1 MQTAKLS
8 TQKTSTTPDGN
19 VNLLV
24 RVYSLA
30 KPYKTKLYTA
40 IALTFGMAFLGPF
53 RPFVIQYT
61 IDHFIA
67 NNNQF
72 GLVNMSLLL
81 LLMLVLQAGM
91 QVWSTILT
99 NYLGQNVIKDLRM
112 QVFDYLTGLRLLFYD
127 KTPVGT
133 LVTRTI
139 SDIETIAD
147 VFSEGLINISGD
159 ILQIVFILIFMFGT
173 NWQLSLVSLSVLPF
187 LLYAGYVFKEKVR
200 MSFEDVRTQVARLN
214 TFVQEHIQGMQI
226 VQIFNREEKEFER
239 FKEINAEHRDANIRS
254 VMYYSVFFPVVE
266 IIAAL
271 STALI
276 VWYGAKGVI
285 QDHASIGSITA
296 FIMYINLF
304 FRPIRQ
310 LADRF
315 NTMQMGMVAASRIF
329 KLIDDE
335 ENIEPTGTKKINNL
349 TGNIEFKQVYF
360 GYNPGQYILKDISI
374 QLHQG
379 KTVALIGATGAGKSS
394 IINLLNRFY
403 EIEKGEILIDGIN
416 LHDLDIKH
424 FRSQIAVVLQDVFLF
439 SGSIMDNIKLN
450 NKHITNEQVI
460 ATAKLLGAHDFISRL
475 PDGYNQNVQERGA
488 SLSVGQRQLISFV
501 RAMVIN
507 PSVLILDEATSS
519 VDNETEEV
527 IQHAIEIMMKGR
539 TSIVIAHRLSTI
551 QHANEII
558 VLDKG
563 MIVERGSHKELLNL
577 NGFYKK
583 LYELQFAPNHAT
595 L

>member
-1 MQTAKLS
+1 MQTGNSS
-8 TQKTSTTPDGN
+8 THHSHGN
-19 VNLLV
+19 LNLLG
-24 RVYSLA
+24 RVYQLA
-30 KPYKTKLYTA
+30 KPYKSKLYTA
-40 IALTFGMAFLGPF
+40 IALTIGMAFLGPL
-53 RPFVIQYT
+53 RPFIIQYT
-61 IDHFIA
+61 IDNFIA
-67 NNNQF
+67 NNNQI
-72 GLVNMSLLL
+72 GLINMSLLL
-81 LLMLVLQAGM
+81 LFMLVLQAGM

-99 NYLGQNVIKDLRM
+99 NYLGQSVIKDLRM
-112 QVFDYLTGLRLLFYD
+112 QVFTYLTGLRLLFYD
-127 KTPVGT
+127 KTPVGA

-200 MSFEDVRTQVARLN
+200 LSFEDVRTQVSRLN
-214 TFVQEHIQGMQI
+214 TFVQEHIQGMHI
-226 VQIFNREEKEFER
+226 VQIFNREEKELER
-239 FKEINAEHRDANIRS
+239 FKEINAEHRDANVRS

-315 NTMQMGMVAASRIF
+315 NTMQMGMVAAGRIF
-329 KLIDDE
+329 KLVDDK
-335 ENIEPTGTKKINNL
+335 ENIEPTGTTQIDNL
-349 TGNIEFKQVYF
+349 KGNIQFKNVYF
-360 GYNPGQYILKDISI
+360 GYNPNQYILKNISL
-374 QLHQG
+374 QVNEG
-379 KTVALIGATGAGKSS
+379 KNVAFIGATGAGKSS
-394 IINLLNRFY
+394 IINLLSRFY
-403 EIEKGEILIDGIN
+403 DIEKGEILVDGHK
-416 LHDLDIKH
+416 LEHLDIKH
-424 FRSQIAVVLQDVFLF
+424 LRSQIAVVLQDVFLF
-439 SGSIMDNIKLN
+439 SGSVMDNIKLN
-450 NKHITNEQVI
+450 NKHITNEEVI
-460 ATAKLLGAHDFISRL
+460 ATAKLLGAHEFISRL

-507 PSVLILDEATSS
+507 PAVLILDEATSS
-519 VDNETEEV
+519 VDNETEDV
-527 IQHAIEIMMKGR
+527 IQKAIETMMKGR

-551 QHANEII
+551 QHADEII

-563 MIVERGSHKELLNL
+563 MIVEQGSHKELLNL

-583 LYELQFAPNHAT
+583 LYELQFAPNQAAN
-595 L
+595 

>member
-1 MQTAKLS
+1 MQTANS
-8 TQKTSTTPDGN
+8 SAHHSNGN
-19 VNLLV
+19 LNLMG
-24 RVYSLA
+24 RVYHLA
-30 KPYKTKLYTA
+30 KPYKAKLYTA
-40 IALTFGMAFLGPF
+40 IALTIGMAFLGPL
-53 RPFVIQYT
+53 RPFIIQYT
-61 IDHFIA
+61 IDNFIA
-67 NNNQF
+67 NNNQT
-72 GLVNMSLLL
+72 GLINMSLLL
-81 LLMLVLQAGM
+81 LFMLVLQAGM

-99 NYLGQNVIKDLRM
+99 NYLGQSVIKDLRM
-112 QVFDYLTGLRLLFYD
+112 QVFTYLTGLRLLFYD
-127 KTPVGT
+127 KNPVGA

-159 ILQIVFILIFMFGT
+159 ILQIIFILIFMFGT

-200 MSFEDVRTQVARLN
+200 LSFEDVRTQVSRLN
-214 TFVQEHIQGMQI
+214 TFVQEHIQGMHI
-226 VQIFNREEKEFER
+226 VQIFNREEKKLER
-239 FKEINAEHRDANIRS
+239 FKEINAAHRDANIRS

-276 VWYGAKGVI
+276 VWYGANGVI

-315 NTMQMGMVAASRIF
+315 NTMQMGMVAAGRIF
-329 KLIDDE
+329 KLVDE
-335 ENIEPTGTKKINNL
+335 KENVEPTGTIKIDNL
-349 TGNIEFKQVYF
+349 KGNIQFKGVYF
-360 GYNPGQYILKDISI
+360 GYNPNQYVLKDISL
-374 QLHQG
+374 QVNEG
-379 KTVALIGATGAGKSS
+379 KNVAFIGATGAGKSS
-394 IINLLNRFY
+394 IINLLSRFY
-403 EIEKGEILIDGIN
+403 DIEKGEILVDGHK
-416 LHDLDIKH
+416 LEDLDIKH
-424 FRSQIAVVLQDVFLF
+424 LRSQIAVVLQDVFLF
-439 SGSIMDNIKLN
+439 SGSVMDNIKLN
-450 NKHITNEQVI
+450 NKHITNEEVI

-519 VDNETEEV
+519 VDNETEDV
-527 IQHAIEIMMKGR
+527 IQKAIETMMKGR

-551 QHANEII
+551 QHADEII

-563 MIVERGSHKELLNL
+563 MIVEQGSHNELLNL

-583 LYELQFAPNHAT
+583 LYELQFAPNHAAN
-595 L
+595 

>member
-1 MQTAKLS
+1 MQTANSS
-8 TQKTSTTPDGN
+8 TQHSHGN
-19 VNLLV
+19 LNLLG
-24 RVYSLA
+24 RVYQLA
-30 KPYKTKLYTA
+30 KPYKAKLYTA
-40 IALTFGMAFLGPF
+40 IALTIGMAFLGPL
-53 RPFVIQYT
+53 RPFIIQYT
-61 IDHFIA
+61 IDNFIA
-67 NNNQF
+67 NNNQI
-72 GLVNMSLLL
+72 GLINMSLLL
-81 LLMLVLQAGM
+81 LFMLVLQAGM

-99 NYLGQNVIKDLRM
+99 NYLGQSVIKDLRM
-112 QVFDYLTGLRLLFYD
+112 QVFTYLTGLRLLFYD
-127 KTPVGT
+127 KNPVGA

-200 MSFEDVRTQVARLN
+200 LSFEDVRTHVSRLN
-214 TFVQEHIQGMQI
+214 TFVQEHIQGMYI
-226 VQIFNREEKEFER
+226 VQVFNREEKELER

-315 NTMQMGMVAASRIF
+315 NTMQMGMVAAGRIF
-329 KLIDDE
+329 KLVDDK
-335 ENIEPTGTKKINNL
+335 ENIEPTGSIKIENL
-349 TGNIEFKQVYF
+349 KGNIQFKNVYF
-360 GYNPGQYILKDISI
+360 GYNPNQYVLKDISL
-374 QLHQG
+374 QVNEG
-379 KTVALIGATGAGKSS
+379 KNVAFIGATGAGKSS
-394 IINLLNRFY
+394 IINLLSRFY
-403 EIEKGEILIDGIN
+403 NIEKGEILVDGHK
-416 LHDLDIKH
+416 LEDLDIKH
-424 FRSQIAVVLQDVFLF
+424 LRSQIAVVLQDVFLF
-439 SGSIMDNIKLN
+439 SGSVMDNIKLN
-450 NKHITNEQVI
+450 NKHITNEEVI

-507 PSVLILDEATSS
+507 PVVLILDEATSS
-519 VDNETEEV
+519 VDNETEDV
-527 IQHAIEIMMKGR
+527 IQKAIETMMKGR

-551 QHANEII
+551 QHADEII

-563 MIVERGSHKELLNL
+563 MIVENGSHKKLLNL

-583 LYELQFAPNHAT
+583 LYELQFAPNQVAN
-595 L
+595 

>member
-1 MQTAKLS
+1 MQTANSS

-19 VNLLV
+19 LHLLG
-24 RVYSLA
+24 RVYTLA

-40 IALTFGMAFLGPF
+40 IALTIGMAFLGPF

-61 IDHFIA
+61 IDQFIA
-67 NNNQF
+67 NNNQT
-72 GLVNMSLLL
+72 GLINMSLLL

-99 NYLGQNVIKDLRM
+99 NYLGQSVIKDLRM

-200 MSFEDVRTQVARLN
+200 ISFEDVRTHVARLN

-315 NTMQMGMVAASRIF
+315 NTMQMGMVAAGRIF
-329 KLIDDE
+329 KLIDDQ
-335 ENIEPTGTKKINNL
+335 ENIEPTGTQKINNL
-349 TGNIEFKQVYF
+349 IGNIEFKQVYF
-360 GYNPGQYILKDISI
+360 GYNPGQYILKDINI

-394 IINLLNRFY
+394 IINLLSRFY
-403 EIEKGEILIDGIN
+403 EIEKGEILVDGN
-416 LHDLDIKH
+416 KLQDLDIKH
-424 FRSQIAVVLQDVFLF
+424 LRSQIAVVLQDVFLF
-439 SGSIMDNIKLN
+439 SGSVMDNIKLN

-507 PSVLILDEATSS
+507 PAVLILDEATSS

-527 IQHAIEIMMKGR
+527 IQHAIETMMKGR

-551 QHANEII
+551 QHADEII

-563 MIVERGSHKELLNL
+563 MIVERGSHKELLTL
-577 NGFYKK
+577 NGFYKN

>member
-1 MQTAKLS
+1 MQTGNSS
-8 TQKTSTTPDGN
+8 THHSHGN
-19 VNLLV
+19 LNLLG
-24 RVYSLA
+24 RVYQLA
-30 KPYKTKLYTA
+30 KPYKSKLYTA
-40 IALTFGMAFLGPF
+40 IALTIGMAFLGPL
-53 RPFVIQYT
+53 RPFIIQYT
-61 IDHFIA
+61 IDNFIA
-67 NNNQF
+67 NNNQI
-72 GLVNMSLLL
+72 GLINMSLLL
-81 LLMLVLQAGM
+81 LFMLVLQAGM

-99 NYLGQNVIKDLRM
+99 NYLGQSVIKDLRM
-112 QVFDYLTGLRLLFYD
+112 QVFTYLTGLRLLFYD
-127 KTPVGT
+127 KTPVGA

-200 MSFEDVRTQVARLN
+200 LSFEDVRTQVSRLN
-214 TFVQEHIQGMQI
+214 TFVQEHIQGMHI
-226 VQIFNREEKEFER
+226 VQIFNREEKELER
-239 FKEINAEHRDANIRS
+239 FKEINAEHRDANVRS

-315 NTMQMGMVAASRIF
+315 NTMQMGMVAAGRIF
-329 KLIDDE
+329 KLVDDK
-335 ENIEPTGTKKINNL
+335 ENIEPTGTTQIDNL
-349 TGNIEFKQVYF
+349 KGNIQFKNVYF
-360 GYNPGQYILKDISI
+360 GYNPNQYILKNISL
-374 QLHQG
+374 QVNEG
-379 KTVALIGATGAGKSS
+379 KNVAFIGATGAGKSS
-394 IINLLNRFY
+394 IINLLSRFY
-403 EIEKGEILIDGIN
+403 DIEKGEILVDGQK
-416 LHDLDIKH
+416 LEHLDIKH
-424 FRSQIAVVLQDVFLF
+424 LRSQIAVVLQDVFLF
-439 SGSIMDNIKLN
+439 SGSVMDNIKLN
-450 NKHITNEQVI
+450 NKHITNEEVI
-460 ATAKLLGAHDFISRL
+460 ATAKLLGAHEFISRL

-507 PSVLILDEATSS
+507 PAVLILDEATSS
-519 VDNETEEV
+519 VDNETEDV
-527 IQHAIEIMMKGR
+527 IQKAIETMMKGR

-551 QHANEII
+551 QHADEII

-563 MIVERGSHKELLNL
+563 MIVEQGSHKELLNL

-583 LYELQFAPNHAT
+583 LYELQFAPNQAAN
-595 L
+595 